1 MKGMSAPGWYP
12 DPHNDGQ
19 KRFWDGSQWT
29 TQVET
34 QPEPGEQPAKIEAA
48 PSEALLPPP
57 AKQNNALLWGVVVL
71 VLALMLGGGWWLS
84 VNNGSTSSAQATAGF
99 PVGGGR
105 HHKPSQAASQ
115 VPSPTGP
122 DVEGIRVG
130 SLISGTADC
139 PRTATD
145 AIGEIGEDV
154 RITSPGGFSI
164 PAVDGSRPE
173 PAAAMHLGFIHQANS
188 AVKTFSDINWAA
200 SIAVGTLDPAEGF
213 TEVVPAARRVVS
225 CMLGNPELYPEGAPT
240 AEITGVEYRPDAQA
254 AWLGVWIPLSGSHK
268 VQADYFSVTTIKRG
282 DVIHVLLVTTP
293 DRSDNVENNY
303 DDLWAAVEKTEL
315 H

>member
-99 PVGGGR
+99 PVGGR
-105 HHKPSQAASQ
+105 QA
-115 VPSPTGP
+115 P
-122 DVEGIRVG
+122 
-130 SLISGTADC
+130 
-139 PRTATD
+139 
-145 AIGEIGEDV
+145 
-154 RITSPGGFSI
+154 
-164 PAVDGSRPE
+164 
-173 PAAAMHLGFIHQANS
+173 
-188 AVKTFSDINWAA
+188 
-200 SIAVGTLDPAEGF
+200 
-213 TEVVPAARRVVS
+213 
-225 CMLGNPELYPEGAPT
+225 
-240 AEITGVEYRPDAQA
+240 
-254 AWLGVWIPLSGSHK
+254 
-268 VQADYFSVTTIKRG
+268 
-282 DVIHVLLVTTP
+282 
-293 DRSDNVENNY
+293 
-303 DDLWAAVEKTEL
+303 
-315 H
+315 